1 MFKDHFFYVTLTIAC
16 IGVWSVESK
25 VLSSIDKV
33 YKKGVSAYSGER
45 WTECI
50 TQFEESLYLYKLYK
64 SVAVNCRLKCRAEPY
79 ETYIK
84 ENIEDLKIYE
94 KFLNKRKCLLKC
106 LEKGFDD
113 VRVSSDVHES
123 TLFNIQA
130 RKPYEYLHLCYFQ
143 MYAFQ
148 KAASAAYTFLIANP
162 KDETMKNNLK
172 YYSEQ
177 PEVDINEVVDL
188 ESEDYKV
195 LYHLGLKS
203 YKKNNWA
210 ETVASM
216 EEVLTDYMSSENV
229 CRAECERQ
237 PEQES
242 TSEFVLTVSNNVA
255 SLLHCHQHCQE
266 KLKSLEYNSGIE
278 FLADVLNYLQIS
290 YYHLDRFE
298 DAAKAVASYLA
309 LMPDDE
315 DMLEN
320 KKMYSTLTDAKSF
333 SERETIIYYMNR
345 DLYEKK
351 LIELFHQ
358 EFNDYHTQSNAV

>member
-1 MFKDHFFYVTLTIAC
+1 MI
-16 IGVWSVESK
+16 VESK
-25 VLSSIDKV
+25 VSSSIDKA

-64 SVAVNCRLKCRAEPY
+64 SVVVNCRLKCKSESY
-79 ETYIK
+79 DTQIK
-84 ENIEDLKIYE
+84 ENIEDLKTFE
-94 KFLNKRKCLLKC
+94 KFLTARNCLLKC
-106 LEKGFDD
+106 QEKGFDD
-113 VRVSSDVHES
+113 VRVSSDVPES
-123 TLFNIQA
+123 TIFNMKA
-130 RKPYEYLHLCYFQ
+130 RKPYEYLHLCYYQ
-143 MYAFQ
+143 IYALQ
-148 KAASAAYTFLIANP
+148 KAASAAYTFLLASP
-162 KDETMKNNLK
+162 EDESMKNNLK

-188 ESEDYKV
+188 ESEDYLV
-195 LYHLGLKS
+195 LFHLGLKS

-216 EEVLTDYMSSENV
+216 EEVLTDYMSSENI

-242 TSEFVLTVSNNVA
+242 SSEFVLTMANNIA
-255 SLLHCHQHCQE
+255 ALLHCQQHCQE

-278 FLADVLNYLQIS
+278 FIADVLNYLQIS

-309 LMPDDE
+309 LMPSDE

-333 SERETIIYYMNR
+333 TERSNIIYYKTR
-345 DLYEKK
+345 DSYEKQ
-351 LIELFHQ
+351 LIQLFHQ
-358 EFNDYHTQSNAV
+358 ENNDYHTESNAI